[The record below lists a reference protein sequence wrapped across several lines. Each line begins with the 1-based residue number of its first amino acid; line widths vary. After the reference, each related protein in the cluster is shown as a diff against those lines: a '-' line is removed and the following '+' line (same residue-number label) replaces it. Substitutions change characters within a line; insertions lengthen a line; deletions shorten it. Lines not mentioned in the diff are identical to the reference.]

1 MHGIITGMPLDIR
14 SLGHRYARRD
24 PWVLHD
30 VDLTLPDGALVR
42 VTGRN
47 GAGKST
53 LLRLLAGVAAPARGT
68 IDGAPDVVAYAP
80 EVFPRGQP
88 FTVRGYL
95 RHMARLRGLGRQGAR
110 RAAGRVAERLG
121 MTELLGTSLRELSK
135 GGGHKVGLA
144 QALLVPSGLVVLDE
158 PFSGLDDAARAALTA
173 MVREAVRDGGTVVY
187 SGHGRAGPGLAGA
200 LRWRVDDGGVRALD
214 PGETDAQDAA
224 DEAAAPAEIRLELNV
239 PAEDADRL
247 ERSLRARGYEPRRV
261 AG

>member
-1 MHGIITGMPLDIR
+1 MPLDIR
-14 SLGHRYARRD
+14 SLGHRYARRA

-53 LLRLLAGVAAPARGT
+53 LLRLVAGVAAPIRGT
-68 IDGAPDVVAYAP
+68 INGAPDVIGYAP
-80 EVFPRGQP
+80 EAFPRGQP
-88 FTVRGYL
+88 FTVRAYL

-110 RAAGRVAERLG
+110 REVGRVTERLG

-135 GGGHKVGLA
+135 GGGHKVGVA

-158 PFSGLDDAARAALTA
+158 PFSGLDGPARAALTA
-173 MVREAVRDGGTVVY
+173 MVHDAVRDGGTVVY

-200 LRWRVDDGGVRALD
+200 LRWRVADGRVRALD
-214 PGETDAQDAA
+214 PGQTDAEDAA
-224 DEAAAPAEIRLELNV
+224 DDDAAPEEIRLELNV
-239 PAEDADRL
+239 PADEADRV